1 MLLGLTIVL
10 GSISL
15 KLYSKNME
23 KKAVNNFEQKIKENV
38 EIEELNLG
46 DEMALINI
54 PSIDMSTV
62 IIHGTDK
69 QYLNNYVCHFENTSM
84 PGENGNF
91 AVAGHSSYRYNQ
103 VFNELHKVNI
113 GDEIYINTM
122 NEEFT
127 YTITEIFET
136 EPQNIEV
143 LNQNNDIKEMTLVTC
158 TNSGKD
164 RLIVKATIEEQ

>member
-1 MLLGLTIVL
+1 MILGLVIVL

-38 EIEELNLG
+38 EIEEYNIG
-46 DEMALINI
+46 DEIALINI
-54 PSIDMSTV
+54 PSIDLNTV
-62 IIHGTDK
+62 IIHGTEK
-69 QYLNNYVCHFENTSM
+69 QYLNHYVCHFENTSM

-103 VFNELHKVNI
+103 VFNGLHKVNV
-113 GDEIYINTM
+113 GDEIYINTT

-136 EPQNIEV
+136 EPENIEV

-158 TNSGKD
+158 ANGGKD
-164 RLIVKATIEEQ
+164 RLIVKAVIEE